1 MALALNDR
9 LVSKTGAM
17 ENTPPND
24 PGPASFQ
31 PTSRYSAYVLGILLL
46 AYILNFVDRQVLAL
60 VAEDVKADMG
70 LTDAQLGWLLGPA
83 FVLFYT
89 LTGIPLARLADMTS
103 RKGVVAVGLALWS
116 GMTAVCGAAGNFT
129 QLLLARFGVGIG
141 EAAGTPPSH
150 SLISDYFPPERRATA
165 LGIYGWG
172 IFFGTG
178 FGFALGGILLEAFD
192 WRMAFYIAGL
202 AGIPV
207 ALLLG
212 FTVKEPPAGVS
223 DGVIEEETPGMGEVL
238 RTLFAR
244 PSFPTLMLAAACQAF
259 LGYTV
264 LSWGATYLR
273 RVLELSG
280 REAGIQ
286 FGLAAAIAGAIG
298 VTLGGVLA
306 DRLSQRD
313 ARWYAWLGA
322 ISSVAAL
329 PFALGFALAGS
340 APLAIAFFCPFY
352 LLNNI
357 YVSSLWTLV
366 QNLVSPRMRSMAA
379 ATQLAVLNI
388 VGLGA
393 GPLVAGYVS
402 DVLEPGYGAAG
413 LRYALVIAAIVGSLA
428 AIPFLLCAR
437 TLRADLERVRA
448 G

>member
-1 MALALNDR
+1 
-9 LVSKTGAM
+9 M
-17 ENTPPND
+17 EKPRSAEPDATP
-24 PGPASFQ
+24 FQ
-31 PTSRYSAYVLGILLL
+31 PSPRYSAWVLGILLV

-89 LTGIPLARLADMTS
+89 IAGIPLARLADTTS
-103 RKGVVAVGLALWS
+103 RKSVVAVGLALWS
-116 GMTAVCGAAGNFT
+116 GMTAVSGAAANFT

-192 WRMAFYIAGL
+192 WRTTFYVAGL
-202 AGIPV
+202 AGLPV
-207 ALLLG
+207 ALVLAL
-212 FTVKEPPAGVS
+212 TVKEPPAGIS
-223 DGVIEEETPGMGEVL
+223 DGAVEAETPSIREVL

-244 PSFPTLMLAAACQAF
+244 PSFPTLMVAAACQAF

-280 REAGIQ
+280 RDAGIQ
-286 FGLAAAIAGAIG
+286 FGLAAAISGAIG
-298 VTLGGVLA
+298 VTIGGVLA
-306 DRLSQRD
+306 DRLSRRD

-340 APLAIAFFCPFY
+340 APMAIALFCPFY

-393 GPLVAGYVS
+393 GPLVAGYTS
-402 DVLEPGYGAAG
+402 DVLEPTYGAAG

-437 TLRADLERVRA
+437 TLRADLERARLR
-448 G
+448 